1 MAFERSKISEKILG
15 DNLEAFVSGKLNM
28 FNTQMKVRNAND
40 ELNFSRLTLENNISL
55 NDQLVYRQSQ
65 LSRASDDPDEKR
77 RITAEISSL
86 KDRIESQNFNDEY
99 TSQLISH
106 EQGVA
111 SNESLVSWLRSRLNT
126 VTDQKI
132 KSQLQKELITQ
143 ESSLFAVRQS
153 AIKDA
158 TQYAVNDK
166 SSKILDDQIGRIK
179 SSQSKALFDN
189 NRDLAE
195 TYNLQLQALNQ
206 AKEQNDIEQELKN
219 FAVGTLA
226 GYHSAVGQLD
236 AFNAKIMV
244 SSPTTP
250 VTIGGVRYNS
260 SQEYWRFK
268 RDSYVSDQSPNGM
281 FARLSDEQKTALT
294 TKLSSNTLTNA
305 DITATSTLFDSL
317 IHRPELATYAA
328 SIMNAK
334 QDVIQSATDAK
345 AKQIYEKYATSL
357 DAKKAVADLNALKAL
372 GGNVEGYYN
381 KILLEESQGAFGQMS
396 GIIQEARRL
405 IDEEGLTMQ
414 QALDKAAATQVTLS
428 PEDLLKKT
436 PKELASE
443 SLGATKKKGAQA
455 DQGALLTPEGD
466 PINDLSSKYG
476 IVGKTVYDKATGK
489 PFMNEQEF
497 FTATGLTNFKGVTF
511 DTSYKPPAQAPSA
524 TPSAQPVQ
532 PTEPQTPAAFDTVT
546 ATSDDYLAIANLAW
560 VLSGSA
566 KQQQAQYGSPD
577 IGTLSGNRASYMK
590 AAQDVAAGRTTGN
603 RELDNAMNQAIQKYS
618 QTKQPSPQ
626 APTPAPTQPQ
636 AVVPQQKAPSPAQ
649 APAKQQAAQQQ
660 SYTVASGDTLS
671 AISKRLLGD
680 ANRYAEIAKLNK
692 IADPNKINPGQ
703 KLIIPN
709 K

>member
-1 MAFERSKISEKILG
+1 MKKLLFFAAIVIVGTVLFAKKPEIKTKIPLIETNDKKQDKTTVASIERKSIFIPEWTIGEERISDNGYDRWIYFGADENRPDNISWTTYKINSVE
-15 DNLEAFVSGKLNM
+15 
-28 FNTQMKVRNAND
+28 
-40 ELNFSRLTLENNISL
+40 ELNKLTLQ
-55 NDQLVYRQSQ
+55 D
-65 LSRASDDPDEKR
+65 
-77 RITAEISSL
+77 ITVEGIVLDLEISGLATKNLINEISAGVE
-86 KDRIESQNFNDEY
+86 RIY
-99 TSQLISH
+99 
-106 EQGVA
+106 
-111 SNESLVSWLRSRLNT
+111 
-126 VTDQKI
+126 
-132 KSQLQKELITQ
+132 
-143 ESSLFAVRQS
+143 
-153 AIKDA
+153 
-158 TQYAVNDK
+158 
-166 SSKILDDQIGRIK
+166 
-179 SSQSKALFDN
+179 
-189 NRDLAE
+189 
-195 TYNLQLQALNQ
+195 NQ

-577 IGTLSGNRASYMK
+577 IGTFSGNRASYMK